1 MDYERIHTAMEVL
14 NWRWGMGNQAAVPSV
29 SDLQACVESL
39 SNSAREHPGSRI
51 MSGGFE
57 ACYTNG
63 HLRVAFVLGE
73 IETDDTVIP
82 AEQTPEV
89 ALGD

>member
-1 MDYERIHTAMEVL
+1 MNYERIRTAMEVL
-14 NWRWGMGNQAAVPSV
+14 NWRWGLGNQARVPSI
-29 SDLQACVESL
+29 DELRECVENL
-39 SNSAREHPGSRI
+39 SNSAREHPGARI

-63 HLRVAFVLGE
+63 HLRVAFVLSE
-73 IETDDTVIP
+73 IETDETVIP
-82 AEQTPEV
+82 DQPPEV